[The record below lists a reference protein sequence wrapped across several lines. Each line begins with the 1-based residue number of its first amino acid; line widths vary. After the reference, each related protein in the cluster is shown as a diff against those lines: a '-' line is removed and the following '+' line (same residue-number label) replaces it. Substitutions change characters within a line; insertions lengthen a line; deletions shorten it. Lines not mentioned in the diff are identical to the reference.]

1 MKKLITLIINSLFCG
16 YVATLCLISLIEFYS
31 WEDKILAI
39 IIIVGSVYIIAFIAN
54 RFLPTNIHLMG
65 GVLDLLSGPLL
76 IAGGLACFAFL
87 EPWPIKIIGTFVWIL
102 IMLYF
107 PSRINIDKD

>member
-1 MKKLITLIINSLFCG
+1 MKKFITPIINLLFCG
-16 YVATLCLISLIEFYS
+16 YIATLFLISLIEFDS
-31 WEDKILAI
+31 WQDKTLAI
-39 IIIVGSVYIIAFIAN
+39 ISIVGSAYIITFIAN
-54 RFLPTNIHLMG
+54 RFLPTKIHLMG

-76 IAGGLACFAFL
+76 IAGGLACFAFI

>member
-1 MKKLITLIINSLFCG
+1 MKKFITPIINLLFCG
-16 YVATLCLISLIEFYS
+16 YIATLFLISLIEFDS
-31 WEDKILAI
+31 WQDKTLAI
-39 IIIVGSVYIIAFIAN
+39 IIIVGSAYIITFIAN
-54 RFLPTNIHLMG
+54 RFLPTKIHLMG

-76 IAGGLACFAFL
+76 IAGGLACFAFI

-107 PSRINIDKD
+107 PSHINVDKD